1 MSEIRR
7 TPATIP
13 TLAITLTRLGEHF
26 KSAAQEY
33 GAQTFRRW
41 LKGEGYRT
49 HTVPKPNTNQRRSVY
64 APEEELK
71 EIQRSLLPA
80 LRQHETQS
88 ELSHGFRPNRSNYTA
103 ATYLQ
108 RAMLLAGNYTL
119 IGLDLEAAF
128 PTVKA
133 PDVAKLIRD
142 LFPQWSKW
150 KQHAVT
156 RLMLHKG
163 ELATGAPTSPTIL
176 NLMLQG
182 MDEEIDKLARRFNGR
197 FIRYAD
203 DLVIAIGTHKKHRA
217 IEVQQELRKIVR
229 KFGFKPHPRKH
240 YRKRIG
246 IDSPVAEVVG
256 LKVSTTE
263 IKAKKLHRKKLRA
276 WRMRALHELRE
287 TPEECKTWRRKAAG
301 LARYICYV
309 NSRRP
314 PAIAS

>member
-13 TLAITLTRLGEHF
+13 TLASTLSRLGEHF
-26 KSAAQEY
+26 KGAAQEY

-41 LKGEGYRT
+41 LKGEGYKT
-49 HTVPKPNTNQRRSVY
+49 HSVPKPNSTERRSVY

-80 LRQHETQS
+80 LRQHETKS

-103 ATYLQ
+103 ASYLQ
-108 RAMLLAGNYTL
+108 RAMLPGGNYTL
-119 IGLDLEAAF
+119 IGLDLKAAF

-133 PDVAKLIRD
+133 PDVAKLIKN
-142 LFPQWSKW
+142 LFPKWSKW
-150 KQHAVT
+150 KQHVVT

-176 NLMLQG
+176 NLMLEE
-182 MDEEIDKLARRFNGR
+182 MDKEIDKLARRFNGR
-197 FIRYAD
+197 FVRYAD

-217 IEVQQELRKIVR
+217 KEVQNELRKIVK

-256 LKVSTTE
+256 LKISTTE
-263 IKAKKLHRKKLRA
+263 IKAKKLHRRKLRA
-276 WRMRALHELRE
+276 WKFRAQHEIRLNPDGNRF
-287 TPEECKTWRRKAAG
+287 WRRKAAG
-301 LARYICYV
+301 LARYIGYV
-309 NSRRP
+309 TTLKP